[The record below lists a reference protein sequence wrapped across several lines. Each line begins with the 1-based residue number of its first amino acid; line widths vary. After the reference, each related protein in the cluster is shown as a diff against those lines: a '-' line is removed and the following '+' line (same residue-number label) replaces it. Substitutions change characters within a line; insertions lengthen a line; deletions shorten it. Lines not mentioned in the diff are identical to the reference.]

1 MSTDNSAVLRET
13 HGRVAVLRI
22 NRPEAMNALNDDVMN
37 GLTDAL
43 NAIEA
48 DEDIGCVIITGSDKV
63 FAAGADIA
71 AMRDYNFVD
80 VYKSDFITRNWER
93 LKTFRKPT
101 IAAVAGFALGGGCEV
116 AMMCDMLYAAESA
129 KFGLPEIKLGTLPGG
144 GGTQRLPRAIG
155 KAKAMDMCFTARMMD
170 AQEAERSGLVSRVV
184 PDAELMTTALQSA
197 TQIASYSLPTL
208 MLMKEAIN
216 RAYQSG
222 LDDGLM
228 FERRLL
234 HASFA
239 LEDFKEGRHAFLDK
253 RKPQFSHK

>member
-1 MSTDNSAVLRET
+1 
-13 HGRVAVLRI
+13 
-22 NRPEAMNALNDDVMN
+22 VMN
-37 GLTDAL
+37 GLTDGL
-43 NAIEA
+43 NAFEA
-48 DEDIGCVIITGSDKV
+48 DDNIGCVIVTGSDKV

-129 KFGLPEIKLGTLPGG
+129 RFGLPEIKLGTLPGG

-170 AQEAERSGLVSRVV
+170 AAEAERSGLVSRVV
-184 PDAELMTTALQSA
+184 PDAELMATALKSA

-208 MLMKEAIN
+208 MMMKEAIN

-239 LEDFKEGRHAFLDK
+239 LEDFREGRAAFLEK
-253 RKPQFSHK
+253 RKPVFRGE

>member
-1 MSTDNSAVLRET
+1 
-13 HGRVAVLRI
+13 
-22 NRPEAMNALNDDVMN
+22 
-37 GLTDAL
+37 
-43 NAIEA
+43 
-48 DEDIGCVIITGSDKV
+48 V

-170 AQEAERSGLVSRVV
+170 ALEAERSGLVSRVV
-184 PDAELMTTALQSA
+184 PDAELMATALKSA

-208 MLMKEAIN
+208 MMMKEAIN

-239 LEDFKEGRHAFLDK
+239 LDDFREGRAAFLEK
-253 RKPQFSHK
+253 RKPVFGNR

>member
-1 MSTDNSAVLRET
+1 MSTSNSAVLREVQ
-13 HGRVAVLRI
+13 GRVGILRI
-22 NRPEAMNALNDDVMN
+22 NRPEAMNALNDEVMN
-37 GLTDAL
+37 GLTDEL
-43 NAIEA
+43 NAFEA
-48 DEDIGCVIITGSDKV
+48 DEGIGCVIVTGGEKV

-71 AMRDYNFVD
+71 AMRDYNFVN

-101 IAAVAGFALGGGCEV
+101 IAVVSGYALGGGSEV
-116 AMMCDMLYAAESA
+116 AMMCDMIYAGESA
-129 KFGLPEIKLGTLPGG
+129 KFGLPEIKLATIPGC

-170 AQEAERSGLVSRVV
+170 AHDAERSGLVSRVV
-184 PDAELMTTALQSA
+184 PDADLMDVALKSA
-197 TQIASYSLPTL
+197 TQIANQSLPTL
-208 MLMKEAIN
+208 MLLKEAIN
-216 RAYQSG
+216 RSYQSG

-239 LEDFKEGRHAFLDK
+239 LDDFKEGRAAFLDK
-253 RKPQFSHK
+253 RKPAFRHC

>member
-1 MSTDNSAVLRET
+1 MSNTNSAVLREVQ
-13 HGRVAVLRI
+13 GRVGILRI

-37 GLTDAL
+37 GLTDGL
-43 NAIEA
+43 NAFEA
-48 DEDIGCVIITGSDKV
+48 DDNIGCVIVTGSDKV

-129 KFGLPEIKLGTLPGG
+129 RFGLPEIKLGTLPGG

-184 PDAELMTTALQSA
+184 PDAELMATALKSA

-208 MLMKEAIN
+208 MMMKEAIN

-239 LEDFKEGRHAFLDK
+239 LEDFREGRAAFLEK
-253 RKPQFSHK
+253 RKPAFKHC